1 MQRFWK
7 EFKNESWEHIVN
19 LCELENFELPL
30 IAGRTLFS
38 GWNWT

>member
-1 MQRFWK
+1 MERFWK
-7 EFKNESWEHIVN
+7 EFKNESWEHLVN

-38 GWNWT
+38 RWNWT